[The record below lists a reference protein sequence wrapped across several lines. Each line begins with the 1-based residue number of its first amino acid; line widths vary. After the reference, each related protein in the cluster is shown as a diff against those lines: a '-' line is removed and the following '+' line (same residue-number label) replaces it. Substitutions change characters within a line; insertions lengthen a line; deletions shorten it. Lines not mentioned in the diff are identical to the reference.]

1 MPYDL
6 DWSAPNEHHHLL
18 GYAAETAVTAA
29 LLTPMLDVP
38 WQAGALALGGAA
50 VAGIAYDLRK
60 RHTRGTVITR
70 AVSWLTAAAWT
81 SWALGNAPLD
91 ATGWASGIGLA
102 AIGAGLNVS
111 VVRSEPTRQER
122 RRLVALRRESVG
134 VLDDWVDRIKRVA
147 RIEGCTSVDIQW
159 WDGKVGYTVEIE
171 LPRGGTTI
179 DDIVNFGPK
188 FAGDLRLP
196 DGCGVEIRPG
206 AHRGVI
212 LIDVTLTDVITETIP
227 YPEEFSEL
235 TLTKPFPFG
244 PYRNGAEAMGT
255 LLDDCGIM
263 VGETDAGKTNLL
275 RVVTAQLA
283 RMPDAL
289 ILAIDIT
296 GGGVALPWI
305 TPWATE
311 GIADAPI
318 IDWIAHTEDEA
329 RLMVRWAIE
338 VIAARKAGYQQLM
351 RQHKT
356 DKLPISHDIPG
367 IVILVDETASLPHD
381 IKEGLDRVA
390 NEGRAMRVR
399 NLACALRATLDTIT
413 SAMKLQSKWRV
424 GMTVSDPEELAYLFP
439 GYVKI
444 DPKDAPVAGS
454 GWNMHTRL
462 GPKRPTAFKAWRL
475 VDTLIDRVCTVCA
488 ARRPTADPIA
498 LSVPTAKAYLSRWA
512 RTLPALYKGQT
523 LTPAAAKV
531 VSTTD
536 DHRTAA
542 QWLAALQENPDQPV
556 TTSTAPKAPTGA
568 GGAAEMFARLE
579 AEFAADGDG
588 SSDPGTP
595 VDLTKPTDASP
606 DLSDAPVVTLPR
618 PTRAL
623 DPREVA
629 WSILEAAG
637 DQGCTPKELYTALA
651 QALEERGADVPA
663 ERTVRGWLPTWAKE
677 GKVTADTSGQ
687 YTRYTVKSEPIP
699 TVSGLPDGL
708 DLDLVLQGAELIIST
723 QFGST
728 SMLQRKL
735 RIGFAAADQLL
746 SVLQQHGI
754 VGPSDGSK
762 AREVRVS
769 ADQLEAAKMALTLA
783 LSDGTAVATAPSDAE
798 E

>member
-1 MPYDL
+1 MSYDL
-6 DWSAPNEHHHLL
+6 DWSAPKEHHHLL
-18 GYAAETAVTAA
+18 GYAAETAAAAA
-29 LLTPMLDVP
+29 LLSPMLDVP

-70 AVSWLTAAAWT
+70 AISWLTAAAWT

-111 VVRSEPTRQER
+111 VARSEPTRHER
-122 RRLVALRRESVG
+122 RRLIALRRESVG

-147 RIEGCTSVDIQW
+147 RIEGCSSVDIQW

-179 DDIVNFGPK
+179 DDIANFGPK

-212 LIDVTLTDVITETIP
+212 LIDVTLKDVITETIP
-227 YPEEFSEL
+227 YPEDFSEL

-244 PYRNGAEAMGT
+244 PYRNGSEAMGT

-283 RMPDAL
+283 RMADAL

-475 VDTLIDRVCTVCA
+475 VDTLIDRVCKVCA

-498 LSVPTAKAYLSRWA
+498 LSVPTARAYLSRWA
-512 RTLPALYKGQT
+512 RTLPALYKGQQ
-523 LTPAAAKV
+523 LTPAAQQIV
-531 VSTTD
+531 QSTD
-536 DHRTAA
+536 DRRTAA
-542 QWLAALQENPDQPV
+542 QWLVALQENPDQRV
-556 TTSTAPKAPTGA
+556 TTTSTGAPHGT

-579 AEFAADGDG
+579 AEFAGGGDGD
-588 SSDPGTP
+588 SDQAAP
-595 VDLTKPTDASP
+595 VDLTKQDDPTPIQPDAQ
-606 DLSDAPVVTLPR
+606 VVTLPR

-629 WSILEAAG
+629 WSILKSAG
-637 DQGCTPKELYTALA
+637 DQGCTPRELYTALT
-651 QALEERGADVPA
+651 QALEERSTDVPA

-677 GKVTADTSGQ
+677 GKATADTSGQ
-687 YTRYTVKSEPIP
+687 YTRYTVKAEPTP
-699 TVSGLPDGL
+699 AASGLPEGL

-723 QFGST
+723 QFGSA

-735 RIGFAAADQLL
+735 RIGFAAADRLL
-746 SVLQQHGI
+746 GILHEHGI
-754 VGPSDGSK
+754 VGPSDGAK
-762 AREVRVS
+762 AREVQVS
-769 ADQLEAAKMALTLA
+769 PDQLEAAKMALTMA
-783 LSDGTAVATAPSDAE
+783 LSDDTVAAATPSDAE